1 VMVQRRNNYIKVKTA
16 QNLLCMDEIT
26 SRNWSKIR
34 ADNAP
39 FWKFPFRP
47 RDLVRSRIRSGAG
60 SVGRGSD
67 HAIHVPRKVQMRF
80 SGSGPFFSRQEQ
92 DPVHFLRGRNLI
104 RVHFFGG
111 WALVHFQRQN
121 LDPV

>member
-1 VMVQRRNNYIKVKTA
+1 M
-16 QNLLCMDEIT
+16 LLFENFRFDQEI
-26 SRNWSKIR
+26 W
-34 ADNAP
+34 
-39 FWKFPFRP
+39 
-47 RDLVRSRIRSGAG
+47 SGAE
-60 SVGRGSD
+60 
-67 HAIHVPRKVQMRF
+67 
-80 SGSGPFFSRQEQ
+80 SGPEPVQSGGARIMQFMFRGRFRCDSVDPVHFFSRQEQ